1 MKSLLIVCMKELRE
15 LVRDRRTLFLL
26 LVMGPLL
33 LPGLIIGI
41 GTLAQS
47 RAKSQTEKPLAIA
60 MVGAEQAPN
69 LIAFLASQGISR
81 KSLAGDAD
89 AAIRNQE
96 EDVYLRI
103 GEGYAND
110 WRTGKP
116 ALVEIVHDSTRND
129 AAIPVSRVEAALT
142 LYNGKVAALR
152 LVARGISPSV
162 AAPLAVS
169 HKDLSTPEARR
180 SMALVILPY
189 LLILSAFMGGS
200 HLIIDATAGER
211 ERQSLEPLLAT
222 PVSRSAIVSGKMA
235 AACIVG
241 LISLSLTLLGL
252 KVGTLLA
259 PGVGRVMDVSGPAI
273 VKMLLILVPM
283 LLIGSSLLTYIS
295 AGSKSVKEAQ
305 GHIPILM
312 LLPMVPTIVLMVNPV
327 RTELWQYVV
336 PFLAQNQILLKVIRS
351 EIIAPQEW
359 AVYFAAGLGLAAVLW
374 FAATRRYQQ
383 ERLAI
388 SG

>member
-1 MKSLLIVCMKELRE
+1 MKSLLIVCLKELRE

-33 LPGLIIGI
+33 VPGLIIGI
-41 GTLAQS
+41 GTLAQN

-69 LIAFLASQGISR
+69 LIAFLASQGISH
-81 KSLAGDAD
+81 KPITGDAD

-129 AAIPVSRVEAALT
+129 AAIPVSRVEAALA

-180 SMALVILPY
+180 SMALVFLPY
-189 LLILSAFMGGS
+189 LLILSAFIGGS

-241 LISLSLTLLGL
+241 LISLSLTLLAL
-252 KVGTLLA
+252 KAGTLLA

-273 VKMLLILVPM
+273 AKMLLILVPM

-305 GHIPILM
+305 GHMPILM
-312 LLPMVPTIVLMVNPV
+312 LLPMVPTILLMVNPV

-351 EIIAPQEW
+351 EAIMPQEW

>member
-1 MKSLLIVCMKELRE
+1 
-15 LVRDRRTLFLL
+15 
-26 LVMGPLL
+26 
-33 LPGLIIGI
+33 
-41 GTLAQS
+41 
-47 RAKSQTEKPLAIA
+47 
-60 MVGAEQAPN
+60 MVGAEHAPN
-69 LIAFLASQGISR
+69 LVAFLASQGIAR
-81 KSLAGDAD
+81 KPIAGDPD
-89 AAIRNQE
+89 TAIRNQD

-103 GEGYAND
+103 GADYAKD
-110 WRTGKP
+110 WRAGTP

-129 AAIPVSRVEAALT
+129 AAIPVSRVQTALA
-142 LYNGKVAALR
+142 LYSGKVASLR
-152 LVARGISPSV
+152 LIARGISPAV

-189 LLILSAFMGGS
+189 LLILSAFIGGS
-200 HLIIDATAGER
+200 HLVIDATAGER

-222 PVSRSAIVSGKMA
+222 PASRSAIVSGKMA
-235 AACIVG
+235 AACLVG
-241 LISLSLTLLGL
+241 LVSLLLTLIAL

-273 VKMLLILVPM
+273 VKMMLILIPM

-295 AGSKSVKEAQ
+295 AGSKSMKEAQ
-305 GHIPILM
+305 GHMPILM
-312 LLPMVPTIVLMVNPV
+312 LLPMVPTILLMVNPV

-351 EIIAPQEW
+351 EAIAPQEW